1 MQTNDD
7 VKQHAPASRTAAVK
21 RTTQQA
27 GARRRAQGRH
37 QEQEQ
42 LDGSSEGLSSGEE
55 GLSDEEGPL
64 VDQDSPE
71 AASAGELE
79 EEEDADEAAAT
90 GGRSARAGRSLR
102 DTIKK
107 PPPSV
112 SQAPGGHQQQMR
124 CCL

>member
-1 MQTNDD
+1 M
-7 VKQHAPASRTAAVK
+7 KQHAPASRTAAVK

-37 QEQEQ
+37 QEQQQ

-55 GLSDEEGPL
+55 GLSDEEGSL
-64 VDQDSPE
+64 MDQDSPE

-79 EEEDADEAAAT
+79 EEEEEDADEGAAT

-112 SQAPGGHQQQMR
+112 SRAPGDHQQQWP
-124 CCL
+124 CCM